1 MPDDIYCIIRNVRE
15 LCWQRGT
22 YLVDGQMHGMFLWS
36 MEMTHK
42 KTMINTLLVAA
53 LFGGVNAAQAA
64 DVPAGTKLADV
75 QQLVKGNG
83 SEPAT
88 LDPHKTE
95 GTVESNIL
103 RDLFEG
109 LVASGP
115 KGEILPAMAES
126 WETKDN
132 KNYVFHLRKD
142 AKWSNGDPVT
152 AHDFEFAFKRAVDP
166 KTASPYSWYLEIPTI
181 ANASDIIAG
190 KKPADTLGV
199 KAVDD
204 YTFEVQLE
212 KAVPYF
218 VSMLSHTTTY
228 PVPKKV
234 IEKYGDKWT
243 QPGNMVSNGAY
254 KLKDW
259 VVNERVDVERNPNY
273 WNNAKTVINT
283 VTYLPI
289 QSTNAEL
296 NRYLAGEVDLTY
308 NMPIER
314 FKQMKKELPNEVK
327 VSGYVGTYYYQY
339 NFKKK
344 PFDDVRVRT
353 ALSYA
358 IDRNVIADKVMGK
371 GETPGY
377 TLVPDFVDGF
387 KPVAP
392 EWSKLTQADRDAKAK
407 ALLTEAGFGPDKP
420 LKFELLY
427 NTDDNHKKVAV
438 AVASMWKKLGVQV
451 SLVNQEWKTY
461 LETKKQGQF
470 DVGRAGWIADY
481 NEASSMLDLM
491 QTTHGNND
499 GKYSNPTFDK
509 LMNES
514 RNQVDADARN
524 KLYVQAEEIL
534 AQDMPIAPIY
544 QYVTSRMV
552 KSYVGGYPANP
563 LDNLYSK
570 DMYIIAH

>member
-1 MPDDIYCIIRNVRE
+1 
-15 LCWQRGT
+15 
-22 YLVDGQMHGMFLWS
+22 
-36 MEMTHK
+36 MTHK
-42 KTMINTLLVAA
+42 KTIINTLLVAA
-53 LFGGVNAAQAA
+53 LFGGISAAQAA

-75 QQLVKGNG
+75 QTLVKGNG

-88 LDPHKTE
+88 LDPHKVE

-109 LVASGP
+109 LVSSGP
-115 KGEILPAMAES
+115 KGEVLPGVAES

-132 KNYVFHLRKD
+132 KHFVFHLRKD

-181 ANASDIIAG
+181 INASAIIAG
-190 KKPADTLGV
+190 KKPADSLGV

-204 YTFEVQLE
+204 HTFEVQLE

-234 IEKYGDKWT
+234 IEQYGEKWT
-243 QPGNMVSNGAY
+243 QPGHMVSNGAY
-254 KLKDW
+254 QLKDW

-273 WNNAKTVINT
+273 WNNAKTVVNK
-283 VTYLPI
+283 VTYLPL
-289 QSTNAEL
+289 QNTADL
-296 NRYLAGEVDLTY
+296 NRYLAGEVDMTY
-308 NMPIER
+308 QMPIER
-314 FKQMKKELPNEVK
+314 FKQMKKEKPDELK
-327 VSGYVGTYYYQY
+327 VTGYVGTYYYQY

-358 IDRNVIADKVMGK
+358 IDRNVIADKVMGQ
-371 GETPGY
+371 GQTPGY

-392 EWSKLTQADRDAKAK
+392 DWSKLTQAERNTKAK
-407 ALLTEAGFGPDKP
+407 ELLTEAGFGPGHP

-438 AVASMWKKLGVQV
+438 AVASMWKKLGVEV

-461 LETKKQGQF
+461 LQTKAQGQF

-514 RNQVDADARN
+514 RDQVDDASRN

-534 AQDMPIAPIY
+534 AKDMPIAPIY
-544 QYVTSRMV
+544 QYVTARMV
-552 KSYVGGYPANP
+552 KSFVGGYPANP

-570 DMYIIAH
+570 DMYIVAH

>member
-1 MPDDIYCIIRNVRE
+1 
-15 LCWQRGT
+15 
-22 YLVDGQMHGMFLWS
+22 

-115 KGEILPAMAES
+115 KGEVLPAMAES

-132 KNYVFHLRKD
+132 KHFVFHLRKD

-181 ANASDIIAG
+181 VNASEIIAG
-190 KKPADTLGV
+190 KKAADTLGV

-218 VSMLSHTTTY
+218 VSMLSHTTTD

-234 IEKYGDKWT
+234 IEKFGDKWT

-254 KLKDW
+254 VLQDW

-273 WNNAKTVINT
+273 WNNAKTVINK

-339 NFKKK
+339 NFKHK

-392 EWSKLTQADRDAKAK
+392 AWSKLTQAERDAKAK
-407 ALLTEAGFGPDKP
+407 ELLTEAGFGPGKP

-499 GKYSNPTFDK
+499 GKYSNPAFDK

-534 AQDMPIAPIY
+534 AKDMPIAPIY

>member
-1 MPDDIYCIIRNVRE
+1 
-15 LCWQRGT
+15 
-22 YLVDGQMHGMFLWS
+22 
-36 MEMTHK
+36 MTHK
-42 KTMINTLLVAA
+42 KTIINTMLVAA
-53 LFGGVNAAQAA
+53 LFGGINLAQAA
-64 DVPAGTKLADV
+64 DVPAGTKLAEV

-88 LDPHKTE
+88 LDPHKSE
-95 GTVESNIL
+95 GDVESAIL

-109 LVASGP
+109 LVTSGP
-115 KGEILPAMAES
+115 KGEILPAVAES

-132 KNYVFHLRKD
+132 KHYVFHLRKD

-152 AHDFEFAFKRAVDP
+152 AHDFVFAFQRAVDP
-166 KTASPYSWYLEIPTI
+166 NTASPYSWYLEMPTI
-181 ANASDIIAG
+181 ANATDIIAG
-190 KKPADTLGV
+190 KKQLDALGV
-199 KAVDD
+199 KASDD

-212 KAVPYF
+212 KAIPYF

-234 IEKYGDKWT
+234 IEQFGDKWT
-243 QPGNMVSNGAY
+243 QPENMVSNGAY
-254 KLKDW
+254 VLKKW
-259 VVNERVDVERNPNY
+259 VVNERIELERNKQY
-273 WNNAKTVINT
+273 WDDGKTVINK
-283 VTYLPI
+283 VVYLPI

-296 NRYLAGEVDLTY
+296 NRYLAGELDMTK
-308 NMPIER
+308 NTPIER
-314 FKQMKKELPNEVK
+314 FKQLKKDYPNELK
-327 VSGYVGTYYYQY
+327 VTGQVSTYYYQY
-339 NFKKK
+339 NVRKA

-358 IDRNVIADKVMGK
+358 IDRDVIADKVMGQ
-371 GETPGY
+371 GQTPAYGL
-377 TLVPDFVDGF
+377 TPDYVDGF
-387 KPVAP
+387 KPVVAD
-392 EWSKLTQADRDAKAK
+392 WAKLTQAERDAKAK
-407 ALLTEAGFGPDKP
+407 ALLQEAGFDASKP

-470 DVGRAGWIADY
+470 DVSRAGWVADY

-491 QTTHGNND
+491 QSGHGNND
-499 GKYSNPTFDK
+499 GKYANPAYDK
-509 LMNES
+509 LLSES
-514 RNQVDADARN
+514 RDQVDADARN
-524 KLYVQAEEIL
+524 QLYVQAEEIL
-534 AQDMPIAPIY
+534 AKDMPIAPIY
-544 QYVTSRMV
+544 QYVIPRMV
-552 KSYVGGYPANP
+552 KPYVGGYPANP

>member
-1 MPDDIYCIIRNVRE
+1 
-15 LCWQRGT
+15 
-22 YLVDGQMHGMFLWS
+22 
-36 MEMTHK
+36 MTHK

-53 LFGGVNAAQAA
+53 LFGGMNAAHAA
-64 DVPAGTKLADV
+64 DVPAGTKLSDV

-109 LVASGP
+109 LVSSGP
-115 KGEILPAMAES
+115 KGEVLPGVAES

-132 KNYVFHLRKD
+132 KKFVFHLRKD

-166 KTASPYSWYLEIPTI
+166 KTGSPYAWYMEIPTI
-181 ANASDIIAG
+181 VNATEIIAG
-190 KKPADTLGV
+190 KKPSDTLGV

-212 KAVPYF
+212 KAIPYF

-234 IEKYGDKWT
+234 IEKFGDKWT

-254 KLKDW
+254 QLKDW
-259 VVNERVDVERNPNY
+259 VVNERVDVERNPKY
-273 WNNAKTVINT
+273 WGNAKTVIDK
-283 VTYLPI
+283 VSYLPI

-296 NRYLAGEVDLTY
+296 NRYLAGELDLTY

-314 FKQMKKELPNEVK
+314 FKQMKKDLPNEVK
-327 VSGYVGTYYYQY
+327 VSGYVGTYYYTF
-339 NFKKK
+339 NTKRK
-344 PFDDVRVRT
+344 PYDDVRVRT
-353 ALSYA
+353 ALTYA
-358 IDRNVIADKVMGK
+358 IDRDVIADKVMGK

-377 TLVPDFVDGF
+377 ALVPDFVDGF

-392 EWSKLTQADRDAKAK
+392 EWSKLTQAERDTKAK
-407 ALLTEAGFGPDKP
+407 AMLQEAGYGPDNP

-461 LETKKQGQF
+461 LETLKQGQF
-470 DVGRAGWIADY
+470 DVARRGWIADY

-499 GKYSNPTFDK
+499 GKYSNPVFDK
-509 LMNES
+509 LMDES
-514 RNQVDADARN
+514 RDQVDDASRN

-534 AQDMPIAPIY
+534 TKDMPIAPIY

-570 DMYIIAH
+570 DMYIVAH

>member
-1 MPDDIYCIIRNVRE
+1 
-15 LCWQRGT
+15 
-22 YLVDGQMHGMFLWS
+22 
-36 MEMTHK
+36 MTHH

-53 LFGGVNAAQAA
+53 LFGGSVQAA
-64 DVPAGTKLADV
+64 DVPAGTKLAPEQV
-75 QQLVKGNG
+75 LVKGNG

-88 LDPHKTE
+88 LDPQKVE
-95 GTVESNIL
+95 GVPESNIL

-109 LVASGP
+109 LVNSGP
-115 KGEILPAMAES
+115 KGEVLPGVAES

-132 KNYVFHLRKD
+132 KHYVFHLRKD

-152 AHDFEFAFKRAVDP
+152 AHDFVYAFQRAVDP
-166 KTASPYSWYLEIPTI
+166 KTASPYSWYLEMPTI
-181 ANASDIIAG
+181 VNASEIIAG
-190 KKPADTLGV
+190 KKPAGSLGV
-199 KAVDD
+199 KASDD
-204 YTFEVQLE
+204 HTFEVQLE
-212 KAVPYF
+212 KAIPYF

-228 PVPKKV
+228 PVPKKA
-234 IEKYGDKWT
+234 IEQFGDKWT

-254 KLKDW
+254 VLKTW
-259 VVNERVDVERNPNY
+259 VVNERIALERNPQY
-273 WNNAKTVINT
+273 WNDGKTVINQ

-296 NRYLAGEVDLTY
+296 SRYLAGEVDLTY
-308 NMPIER
+308 TTPIER
-314 FKQMKKELPNEVK
+314 FKQLKKDYPSELQVTGL
-327 VSGYVGTYYYQY
+327 VSTYYYNY
-339 NFKKK
+339 NFKHK

-358 IDRNVIADKVMGK
+358 IDRDVIADKVMGQ
-371 GETPGY
+371 GQTPAYGL
-377 TLVPDFVDGF
+377 TPDYVDGF
-387 KPVAP
+387 KPVAQP
-392 EWSKLTQADRDAKAK
+392 WSKLTQAERDTKAK
-407 ALLTEAGFGPDKP
+407 ALLTEAGFGPGKP

-470 DVGRAGWIADY
+470 DVARAGWNADY

-491 QTTHGNND
+491 QTTHGSND
-499 GKYSNPTFDK
+499 GKYSNTEYDK
-509 LMNES
+509 LMVES
-514 RNQVDADARN
+514 RNQVDAEARN
-524 KLYVQAEEIL
+524 QLYVQAEAIL
-534 AQDMPIAPIY
+534 AKDMPIIPIY
-544 QYVTSRMV
+544 QYVTPRMV
-552 KSYVGGYPANP
+552 KPYVGGYPANP

>member
-1 MPDDIYCIIRNVRE
+1 
-15 LCWQRGT
+15 
-22 YLVDGQMHGMFLWS
+22 
-36 MEMTHK
+36 MTHK

-53 LFGGVNAAQAA
+53 LFGGINVAQAA

-115 KGEILPAMAES
+115 KGEILPAVAES

-132 KNYVFHLRKD
+132 KHFVFHLRKD

-181 ANASDIIAG
+181 LNASEIITG
-190 KKPADTLGV
+190 KKPSDTLGV

-204 YTFEVQLE
+204 HTFEVQLE
-212 KAVPYF
+212 KAIPYF

-234 IEKYGDKWT
+234 IEKFGDKWT
-243 QPGNMVSNGAY
+243 QPENMVSNGAY
-254 KLKDW
+254 ALKSW
-259 VVNERVDVERNPNY
+259 VVNERVEVERNKHY
-273 WNNAKTVINT
+273 WNDGKTVINN
-283 VTYLPI
+283 VVYLPI
-289 QSTNAEL
+289 QSTNADL
-296 NRYLAGEVDLTY
+296 SRYLAGEVDITY
-308 NMPIER
+308 QMPIER
-314 FKQMKKELPNEVK
+314 FKQMKKEKPDELK
-327 VSGYVGTYYYQY
+327 VTGYVGTYYYTF
-339 NFKKK
+339 NTKKK
-344 PFDDVRVRT
+344 PYDDARVRT
-353 ALSYA
+353 ALTYA
-358 IDRNVIADKVMGK
+358 IDRNVIADKVMGQ
-371 GETPGY
+371 GQTPAY
-377 TLVPDFVDGF
+377 ALVPDFVDGF

-392 EWSKLTQADRDAKAK
+392 EWSKLSQAELDAKAK
-407 ALLTEAGFGPDKP
+407 ALLADAGYGPGNP

-461 LETKKQGQF
+461 LDTLKQGQF
-470 DVGRAGWIADY
+470 DVARRGWIADY

-499 GKYSNPTFDK
+499 GKYSNPEFDK
-509 LMNES
+509 LMDSS
-514 RNQVDADARN
+514 RDQVDVAARN
-524 KLYVQAEEIL
+524 KLYVQGEEIL
-534 AQDMPIAPIY
+534 AKDMPIAPIY
-544 QYVTSRMV
+544 QYVTARMV
-552 KSYVGGYPANP
+552 KPFVGGYPANP

>member
-1 MPDDIYCIIRNVRE
+1 
-15 LCWQRGT
+15 
-22 YLVDGQMHGMFLWS
+22 
-36 MEMTHK
+36 MEMTHR
-42 KTMINTLLVAA
+42 KTIINTLLLTA
-53 LFGGVNAAQAA
+53 LFGGATLAHAA
-64 DVPAGTKLADV
+64 DVPAGTKLAPE
-75 QQLVKGNG
+75 QTLVKGNG

-88 LDPHKTE
+88 LDPQKVE
-95 GTVESNIL
+95 GTPESNVL

-109 LVASGP
+109 LVSSGP
-115 KGEILPAMAES
+115 KGETLPGVAES

-132 KNYVFHLRKD
+132 KHYVFHLRKD

-152 AHDFEFAFKRAVDP
+152 AHDFVFAFQRAVDP
-166 KTASPYSWYLEIPTI
+166 KTASPYSWYMEIPTI
-181 ANASDIIAG
+181 INASDIIAG

-204 YTFEVQLE
+204 HTFEVQLE

-234 IEKYGDKWT
+234 IEKFGDKWT

-254 KLKDW
+254 VLKDW

-273 WNNAKTVINT
+273 WNNGKTVINK

-314 FKQMKKELPNEVK
+314 FKQMKKELPDEVK

-339 NFKKK
+339 NFKHK

-392 EWSKLTQADRDAKAK
+392 AWSKLTQAERDAKAK
-407 ALLTEAGFGPDKP
+407 ELLTEAGYGPGKP

-461 LETKKQGQF
+461 LETKKQGNF

-509 LMNES
+509 LMSES
-514 RNQVDADARN
+514 RNQVDAEARN

-534 AQDMPIAPIY
+534 AKDMPIAPIY
-544 QYVTSRMV
+544 QYVTARMV
-552 KSYVGGYPANP
+552 KPYVGGYPANP